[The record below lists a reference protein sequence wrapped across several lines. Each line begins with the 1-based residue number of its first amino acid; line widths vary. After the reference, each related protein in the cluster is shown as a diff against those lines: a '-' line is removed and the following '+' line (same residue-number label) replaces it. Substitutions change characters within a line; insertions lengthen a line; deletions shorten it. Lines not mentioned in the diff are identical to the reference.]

1 MCVSFGVDVLQ
12 GVDDLDGQGAGQRRR
27 QGVKAVLESFIQI
40 NSKPEI
46 QKGQTDMSAKQKK
59 QKIW

>member
-1 MCVSFGVDVLQ
+1 VDVLQ

-59 QKIW
+59 QKI